1 MQKKHMKKKSQK
13 KEKADDG
20 SDSDEEKKKEAKKPN
35 PVDLLPPSIVVL
47 DSWKRVFMN
56 AENRSEVLDKLFLD
70 IEPGAYSFWKIEYDK
85 LPEEGKEFVST
96 KNQVSYFLNQVEKA
110 RKHSFAI
117 YGVYGTEGNY
127 FSRGMFMLRGT
138 QILQEFTDYEGFEYY
153 KRTPLDHTK
162 DQQFIKDYFLNSEA
176 GGVVDEQPVLEVH
189 FFN

>member
-1 MQKKHMKKKSQK
+1 MMKKKPK
-13 KEKADDG
+13 KEKKDDDG
-20 SDSDEEKKKEAKKPN
+20 SESDEDKKKEVKRPN
-35 PVDLLPPSIVVL
+35 PVDLLPPSQVVL

-127 FSRGMFMLRGT
+127 FSRGMFLLRGT
-138 QILQEFTDYEGFEYY
+138 QILQELTDYEGFEYY
-153 KRTPLDHTK
+153 KKTPLDHTK
-162 DQQFIKDYFLNSEA
+162 DQQFIKDYYLNAEA
-176 GGVVDEQPVLEVH
+176 GGVVDGEPVLEVH